1 MSKSRVSKIKNSSTV
16 HMYVVVVN
24 VKAFG
29 NQSTLVLS
37 YLIIILIALK
47 TCEESR
53 VSCAI

>member
-1 MSKSRVSKIKNSSTV
+1 MSYTV
-16 HMYVVVVN
+16 HKHVVVVIVN

-53 VSCAI
+53 VSCAIRC